1 MPYTGTNVDTLAIKQ
16 SQLQLYLGAQ
26 VAFAS
31 GAQSYKIN
39 NRELSYIDPV
49 KLQTMINQLMLEI
62 TLLQNGGRR
71 RSWGAIP
78 RDL

>member
-1 MPYTGTNVDTLAIKQ
+1 MAYTGANTDTLAIKQ
-16 SQLQLYLGAQ
+16 QELSLYLGAQ
-26 VAFAS
+26 AAFAS

-49 KLQTMINQLMLEI
+49 KLQTMINSLMTEI
-62 TLLQNGGRR
+62 VMLQNGGRR
-71 RSWGAIP
+71 RSWGVIL